1 MVSLAG
7 RCACLPYLSLHFDNI
22 DQRSEIARR
31 YSTFSLS
38 RMSQPIPPAASLW
51 RKSEAWARQ
60 NPLGALLVASIAVT
74 VLYFFGWLKLFN
86 GDQRSTFLWAWLAW
100 NPQTNYEH
108 AKLIPFIVIFL
119 VWLSREKLRK
129 AEVGSSRWG
138 WLFIGVGLFL
148 FVAGARTLQARLSL
162 TALPFLLFGIVLYGW
177 GKQVAR
183 ILLFPVA
190 FLLFMVPLNF
200 LTQATFR
207 LQFME
212 TGIATAVCNFIGVHV
227 HSVGTVVTS
236 ADNAFRFEVDEGC
249 SGIRSLMA
257 IAMISAIY
265 GHLTQD
271 RLWKKLAIFAASL
284 LFAVIGNAGRLVSIF
299 IVGRFFGQDLAGGP
313 YHLISG
319 YLSFPFALAAMV
331 LFGKLLNIKVFR
343 FKRTAEVKE
352 AASYDY

>member
-1 MVSLAG
+1 MIQA
-7 RCACLPYLSLHFDNI
+7 
-22 DQRSEIARR
+22 
-31 YSTFSLS
+31 
-38 RMSQPIPPAASLW
+38 PAASLW
-51 RKSEAWARQ
+51 DKSRAWIRQ
-60 NPLGALLVASIAVT
+60 NPLGAFLLASILATLV
-74 VLYFFGWLKLFN
+74 YFFGFVKLFT
-86 GDQRSTFLWAWLAW
+86 GGSVSTFFWAWQAW
-100 NPQTNYEH
+100 NPKTNYEH
-108 AKLIPFIVIFL
+108 AKLIPLIVIFL
-119 VWLSREKLRK
+119 IWVARDKLRT
-129 AEVGSSRWG
+129 AQVGSSRWG
-138 WLFIGVGLFL
+138 WLFIGFGLLL

-183 ILLFPVA
+183 ILLFPIA

-207 LQFME
+207 LQFLE

-227 HSVGTVVTS
+227 NSIGTVVS
-236 ADNAFRFEVDEGC
+236 ATDNAFHFQVDEGC

-299 IVGRFFGQDLAGGP
+299 VVGRFFGQDLAGGP
-313 YHLISG
+313 YHAVSG
-319 YLSFPFALAAMV
+319 YLSFPFAILAMV
-331 LFGKLLNIKVFR
+331 LFGKLLNLR
-343 FKRTAEVKE
+343 WGRPNRAEPVKE
-352 AASYDY
+352 TVSA